1 MEARGKTRRMR
12 LVPNLPPGTPR
23 PLVAVTTSEVRE
35 SKSVTLTRHGEPPS
49 HEMALGLKYLAAVEA
64 AGGIPV
70 VVPPLHDDAVA
81 PLLERCSALLLSG
94 GPDLDPDAYGA
105 RRHAETG
112 PTEEILDSFE
122 LAAARAADV
131 RGMPILAIC
140 RGMQVMNVAR
150 GGTLHQH
157 LPDVVGDGVT
167 HRQQR
172 PGTDTTHWVTIAPGS
187 RLETTLGRR
196 RTKVNSFHH
205 QAVDTVGRG
214 LTVTAHATDGTVEAL
229 EDRNRDFLMAVQWH
243 AECLVG
249 RPAQKALFD
258 SFVGAALRYEERPAG
273 RQGGLHLQATAAPSV
288 F

>member
-1 MEARGKTRRMR
+1 MR
-12 LVPNLPPGTPR
+12 LVPTLPPDAAR
-23 PLVAVTTSEVRE
+23 PLIAVTTSEVRQ
-35 SKSVTLTRHGEPPS
+35 SQSVTLTRHGEPPS
-49 HEMALGLKYLAAVEA
+49 HEMALGMKYLQAVEA

-70 VVPPLHDDAVA
+70 VVPPLHDDAVL

-105 RRHAETG
+105 RRHDETG
-112 PTEEILDSFE
+112 PTEAILDGFE

-157 LPDVVGDGVT
+157 LPDVVGDDIT

-172 PGTDTTHWVTIAPGS
+172 PGTEPTHWVSIDPTSHLAA
-187 RLETTLGRR
+187 TLGRR

-205 QAVDTVGRG
+205 QAVEEVGRG
-214 LTVTAHATDGTVEAL
+214 LTIAARASDGTVEAF
-229 EDRNRDFLMAVQWH
+229 EDRTR
-243 AECLVG
+243 
-249 RPAQKALFD
+249 
-258 SFVGAALRYEERPAG
+258 
-273 RQGGLHLQATAAPSV
+273 
-288 F
+288 